1 MKKNIIDIAIHKRWL
16 VAALFGLLC
25 IFGYYSWK
33 QLSIEAYP
41 DIADTTSQVVTQVP
55 GLAAE
60 EIELQITIP
69 IERALNGM
77 PGMHVMRSNST
88 FGLSMIT
95 LVFEDGVDDYF
106 ARQRI
111 QERLNAVELP
121 YEAIPELD
129 PLTSPIGEVYRYI
142 IEGDGYSLR
151 ELTDIQNFIII
162 PKLNQV
168 SGVAEVTNFG
178 GITTQFQIELDPHKL
193 EQYDLSLSDVTETI
207 EENNVNS
214 GGSVLTRGDLGYV
227 VRGIGLVKDLEDL
240 GKIVVKADNGIPI
253 FLKDLGRL
261 KYGNVERKGVLGYSD
276 KERNYSDSIEGI
288 VLLLKG
294 ENPSVVLE
302 KIHQYVDELNNELL
316 PEGVKIHTFLD
327 RTELVDTTLHT
338 VSTTLIE
345 GISLVII
352 VLIVFLGSWR
362 GALLVAITIPVSLLF
377 AFILM
382 HFTDIPANLLSLG
395 AIDFGIIVDGA
406 IVMMESILKKRE
418 DNPNE
423 ELKEKSI
430 AQRTKEVAK
439 PVFFATI
446 IIITAY
452 LPLFAFE
459 RVEKKLFT
467 PMAFTVGFALLGA
480 LLVALFLIPG
490 LAYAVYK
497 KPRKIYH
504 NKWLE
509 KLTGLYHNR
518 IAKIMK
524 RPKQVFL
531 PLAIVLV
538 ITVGLTVKV
547 GKDFLPP
554 LDEGSIWLQVT
565 LPPGISLEK
574 SKEMSDT
581 LRARTMKYEEVTYVM
596 VQAGRNDDGTDPFT
610 PSHFECSIGI
620 KPYKEWPR
628 GKTKNDLIEELA
640 AEYESLPGFTV
651 GFAQP
656 MIDGVMDKI
665 SGAHSELVVKV
676 YGEDFHET
684 RRIANEVLGTLKTVD
699 GAVDLAIDQEPPLP
713 QLQIHANRD
722 KIAQYGLNVSDVAE
736 LIEVAIGGKAIS
748 QIFIGNKVYDISARY
763 TEESRNT
770 PEKIANLMLT
780 SSSGA
785 KIPLSQ
791 VADVKTSTGESTITR
806 EMNRRHLTVKLN
818 VRNRDLG
825 SLLKEAQQKI
835 EDNITYDHG
844 KFHIEWGG
852 QFENQNRAYNRLA
865 IIVPLTLSLMFVLL
879 YGAFGQFRQAGL
891 LMVVVPLAL
900 FGGMLA
906 LNVRGMSL
914 NVSSAVGFIAL
925 FGVAIQN
932 GVIMISHIN
941 DLRKKGHALL
951 ESVLLGAE
959 QRFRPVLMTATVAI
973 LGLFPASMATGIGS
987 DVQRPL
993 ATVIVYGLLFAT
1005 ILTLFVLPALY
1016 YLVERKW
1023 GKDSDFVKVEE
1034 TEEN

>member
-1 MKKNIIDIAIHKRWL
+1 MKKNIIDTAIHKRWL

-121 YEAIPELD
+121 YEAVPELD

-302 KIHQYVDELNNELL
+302 KIHHYVDELNNELL

-865 IIVPLTLSLMFVLL
+865 IIVPLTLCLMFVLL

>member
-1 MKKNIIDIAIHKRWL
+1 MKKSIIDIAIHKRWL
-16 VAALFGLLC
+16 VAALFALLC

-95 LVFEDGVDDYF
+95 IVFEDGVDDYF

-111 QERLNAVELP
+111 QERLNGVELP
-121 YEAIPELD
+121 YDAVPELD

-151 ELTDIQNFIII
+151 ELTDLQNFVII

-178 GITTQFQIELDPHKL
+178 GITTQFQIELDPRKL
-193 EQYDLSLSDVTETI
+193 EQYDLSLSDITETI

-240 GKIVVKADNGIPI
+240 GKIVVKAENGIPV
-253 FLKDLGRL
+253 FLNDLGRL

-276 KERNYSDSIEGI
+276 RERDYSDSIEGI

-302 KIHQYVDELNNELL
+302 KIHLYVDELNNGLL
-316 PEGVKIHTFLD
+316 PEGVTIHTFLD
-327 RTELVDTTLHT
+327 RTDLVDTTLHT

-362 GALLVAITIPVSLLF
+362 GALLVAITIPISLLF
-377 AFILM
+377 AFIMM
-382 HFTDIPANLLSLG
+382 HFTNIPANLLSLG

-418 DNPNE
+418 DNPDE

-430 AQRTKEVAK
+430 AQRVKEVAK
-439 PVFFATI
+439 PVFFATL

-467 PMAFTVGFALLGA
+467 PMAFTVGYALIGA
-480 LLVALFLIPG
+480 LLVALILIPG
-490 LAYAVYK
+490 LAYTVYR

-509 KLTGLYHNR
+509 KLTALYHNR
-518 IAKIMK
+518 IIKIINK
-524 RPKQVFL
+524 PKQVFL
-531 PLAIVLV
+531 PIIIILAIT
-538 ITVGLTVKV
+538 IGLTAKV

-574 SKEMSDT
+574 SKELSDT
-581 LRARTMKYEEVTYVM
+581 LRARTMKYDEVTYVM

-610 PSHFECSIGI
+610 PSHFECSVGI

-640 AEYESLPGFTV
+640 AEYETLPGFTV

-684 RRIANEVLGTLKTVD
+684 RRIANEVLSTLKTVD

-770 PEKIANLMLT
+770 PEKIAGLMLT
-780 SSSGA
+780 SSTGA

-818 VRNRDLG
+818 VRNRDLA

-835 EDNITYDHG
+835 ESNVQYDHE

-852 QFENQNRAYNRLA
+852 QFENQNRAYSRLA
-865 IIVPLTLSLMFVLL
+865 LIIPLTLCLMFVLL

-891 LMVVVPLAL
+891 LMIVVPLAL

-906 LNVRGMSL
+906 LNIRGMSL

-941 DLRKKGHALL
+941 DLRKKGYALK
-951 ESVLLGAE
+951 EAVMNGAE
-959 QRFRPVLMTATVAI
+959 QRFRPVLMTATVAV

-1016 YLVERKW
+1016 YMVERKW
-1023 GKDSDFVKVEE
+1023 GKDSDFVKNEL
-1034 TEEN
+1034 EEN

>member
-1 MKKNIIDIAIHKRWL
+1 MKNIIDTAIQKRWL
-16 VAALFGLLC
+16 IAAMFVLLC

-41 DIADTTSQVVTQVP
+41 DIADVTSQVVTQVP

-69 IERALNGM
+69 VERALNGM

-95 LVFEDGVDDYF
+95 IVFDDGVDDYF

-111 QERLNAVELP
+111 QERLNGVELP
-121 YEAIPELD
+121 YDAVPELD

-151 ELTDIQNFIII
+151 ELTDIQNFTII
-162 PKLNQV
+162 PMLNQV

-193 EQYDLSLSDVTETI
+193 EQYDLSLADVTETI
-207 EENNVNS
+207 EENNVNA
-214 GGSVLTRGDLGYV
+214 GGSVLTHGDLGYV

-240 GKIVVKADNGIPI
+240 GKIVVKAEDGIPV
-253 FLKDLGRL
+253 FLNDLGKL
-261 KYGNVERKGVLGYSD
+261 KYGNVERKGALGYSD
-276 KERNYSDSIEGI
+276 RERDYSDSIEGI
-288 VLLLKG
+288 VLLLKN
-294 ENPSVVLE
+294 ENPSIVLE
-302 KIHQYVDELNNELL
+302 QIHVLVDALNADIL

-327 RTELVDTTLHT
+327 RTDLVETTLHT
-338 VSTTLIE
+338 VSKTLIE
-345 GISLVII
+345 GIGLVII

-362 GALLVAITIPVSLLF
+362 GALLVAITIPISLLF

-406 IVMMESILKKRE
+406 IVMMESILRKRE
-418 DNPNE
+418 EHPDE

-430 AQRTKEVAK
+430 GKRAKEVAK
-439 PVFFATI
+439 PIFFATL

-467 PMAFTVGFALLGA
+467 PMAFTVGYALLGA
-480 LLVALFLIPG
+480 LLVALVLIPG
-490 LAYAVYK
+490 LAYTVYR

-509 KLTGLYHNR
+509 KITAAYHNR
-518 IAKIMK
+518 IIKIVSK
-524 RPKQVFL
+524 PKQVFL
-531 PLAIVLV
+531 PLLIVLV
-538 ITVGLTVKV
+538 ATVGLTMRV

-554 LDEGSIWLQVT
+554 LDEGSIWLQVS
-565 LPPGISLEK
+565 LPPGISLDK

-581 LRARTMKYEEVTYVM
+581 LRARTLKYPEVTYMM

-628 GKTKNDLIEELA
+628 GKTKDDLIEELA
-640 AEYESLPGFTV
+640 AEYATMPGYTV

-665 SGAHSELVVKV
+665 AGAHSELVVKV

-684 RRIANEVLGTLKTVD
+684 RRIANEVMQTLKTVE

-770 PEKIANLMLT
+770 PEKIAGLMLT

-791 VADVKTSTGESTITR
+791 VADIRTSTGESTITR

-825 SLLKEAQQKI
+825 SLLKEAQAKI
-835 EDNITYDHG
+835 EENVQYDHSD
-844 KFHIEWGG
+844 FRIEWGG
-852 QFENQNRAYNRLA
+852 QFENQHRAYSRLA
-865 IIVPLTLSLMFVLL
+865 IIVPLTLCLMFVLL

-891 LMVVVPLAL
+891 LMIVVPLAL

-906 LNVRGMSL
+906 LNIRGMSL

-941 DLRKKGHALL
+941 QMRRNGKELKEA
-951 ESVLLGAE
+951 VLQGAE
-959 QRFRPVLMTATVAI
+959 ERFRPVLMTATVAV

-1023 GKDSDFVKVEE
+1023 SKKTDFV
-1034 TEEN
+1034 TENNSEN